1 MHLRRVRFCLIKI
14 PLFLTIIVTMIS
26 LQNLSYHY
34 GPAKRIAFPDWEVAQ
49 GKHCLIL
56 GGSGSGKTTLLHILA
71 GLRKQTDGTVKVAGE
86 SLAALK
92 GHRMDV
98 FRGKNIG
105 LIFQQP
111 HLLGALTVQDNLLLA
126 QYMAELPQDKQRI
139 AQVLEALH
147 LADRQQ
153 ARVYELSQG
162 EAQRIAIARAML
174 NKPKVVLADEP
185 TASLD
190 DENSNKVLDILEEQA
205 ALHNATLIIATHD
218 KRVKDRISHQ
228 LKL

>member
-1 MHLRRVRFCLIKI
+1 MG
-14 PLFLTIIVTMIS
+14 IIASMIS
-26 LQNLSYHY
+26 LQNLSFHY
-34 GPAKRIAFPDWEVAQ
+34 GPQKRITFPDWEVMQ

-56 GGSGSGKTTLLHILA
+56 GGSGCGKTTLLHILA
-71 GLRKQTDGTVKVAGE
+71 GLRRHSEGTVTVAGE
-86 SLAALK
+86 PLAALK
-92 GHRMDV
+92 GHQMDV

-105 LIFQQP
+105 LIFQKP

-139 AQVLEALH
+139 AEVLEALK
-147 LADRQQ
+147 LAERQQ

-162 EAQRIAIARAML
+162 EAQRIAIARAVL

-190 DENSNKVLDILEEQA
+190 DDNSTKVLDILEEQA
-205 ALHNATLIIATHD
+205 AMHGATLIIATHD
-218 KRVKDRISHQ
+218 KRVKDRFTHQ